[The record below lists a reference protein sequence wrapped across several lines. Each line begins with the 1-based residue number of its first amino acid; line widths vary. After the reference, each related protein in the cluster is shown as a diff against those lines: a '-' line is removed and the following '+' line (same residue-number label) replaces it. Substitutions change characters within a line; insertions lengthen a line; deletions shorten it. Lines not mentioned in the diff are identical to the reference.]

1 MIAGEN
7 GPCVDVA
14 SVSLCDARSYCV
26 KVTRA
31 LTSVTHCAPLFLST
45 LTTATGPFDQTA
57 CPGSTLNL
65 CTEPCGLGPF
75 SYMWVQDGVLIPGG
89 LRRCLSIANVML
101 SDAGTYCVKVTGSLN
116 ALTNCAVVTVQ

>member
-65 CTEPCGLGPF
+65 CTDPCGVGPF
-75 SYMWVQDGVLIPGG
+75 KIGRASCRERMLSRLGCGS
-89 LRRCLSIANVML
+89 SIANARL
-101 SDAGTYCVKVTGSLN
+101 SGAGTYCV
-116 ALTNCAVVTVQ
+116 